1 MKKLLAKVSH
11 QVLILE
17 SLSVLPERIKQTQFG
32 CERLDD
38 YTLQVTLESNTSITD
53 VLQSLSKQ
61 GISVDHIRSTQ
72 NRLEILFLHLTNKA
86 V

>member
-1 MKKLLAKVSH
+1 VNKR
-11 QVLILE
+11 
-17 SLSVLPERIKQTQFG
+17 PCKQTQFG